1 VQKSKVTSRAISS
14 PPTKLSEKSAEL
26 ANTSEGLL
34 EGSRKLRERI
44 AALIK
49 AAGMLRAQVKRPK
62 QKSNPPRG
70 VR

>member
-14 PPTKLSEKSAEL
+14 PPKLSEKSAEL